1 MGKTR
6 TWANVLAEKKATAR
20 IMDVGCMFAI
30 AMIKRRGC
38 WVALGLQ
45 RKKRCNKIQESNL
58 Y

>member
-6 TWANVLAEKKATAR
+6 TWANVLAEKKAAAR

-45 RKKRCNKIQESNL
+45 RKKRCNKESNI